1 MYNGDPAIDLIHYIW
16 AQEKYDERT
25 DNAWVFLALV
35 TGLPVVDEEENSASD
50 DDADNDTD
58 ADADADAESGSAD
71 SDAADNDADADAN
84 ADADS
89 DSDPDSADSNAELG
103 DSAAADP
110 TTADS
115 ADAPRPANDTDV
127 ATAPDSA
134 ADAAAAAGSA
144 IADSAADATASFT
157 TTNFPWPCDSTGR
170 DRQGGFDHRGGFALC
185 RPYHRGG
192 FDRRGGFV
200 RFALF
205 DVVET
210 VGVVH
215 IVRRWRDIG
224 ACDSD
229 DSDLRG
235 ETDSC
240 ADTSDDGNPLINYPT
255 CANYNCNRPSSR
267 PDAPGALCCPRCQ
280 PVSHSMHTTSC
291 NRAWIEEM
299 LLDLRHTAPSSRA
312 EPVVAR
318 TSMARSLAWATT
330 IALSLALSPLPLSY
344 SVPAVVLAHLTPL
357 VLRGPGSP
365 AHATWI

>member
-110 TTADS
+110 ITADS

-127 ATAPDSA
+127 ATVPDSA

-157 TTNFPWPCDSTGR
+157 TTNFPGHATARAVIARVASITGV
-170 DRQGGFDHRGGFALC
+170 A
-185 RPYHRGG
+185 
-192 FDRRGGFV
+192 
-200 RFALF
+200 
-205 DVVET
+205 
-210 VGVVH
+210 
-215 IVRRWRDIG
+215 
-224 ACDSD
+224 
-229 DSDLRG
+229 
-235 ETDSC
+235 SC
-240 ADTSDDGNPLINYPT
+240 ASRCLTWSKRWASSTSSVAG
-255 CANYNCNRPSSR
+255 
-267 PDAPGALCCPRCQ
+267 
-280 PVSHSMHTTSC
+280 VTSV
-291 NRAWIEEM
+291 
-299 LLDLRHTAPSSRA
+299 L
-312 EPVVAR
+312 
-318 TSMARSLAWATT
+318 
-330 IALSLALSPLPLSY
+330 
-344 SVPAVVLAHLTPL
+344 AVVMTAIY
-357 VLRGPGSP
+357 VVK
-365 AHATWI
+365 